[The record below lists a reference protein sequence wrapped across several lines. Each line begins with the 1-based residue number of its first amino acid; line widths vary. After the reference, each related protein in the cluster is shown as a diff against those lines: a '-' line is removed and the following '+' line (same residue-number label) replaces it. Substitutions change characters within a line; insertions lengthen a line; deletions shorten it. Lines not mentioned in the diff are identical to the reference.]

1 MSQKVEY
8 RNGYKYMY
16 CEQCDLDFNVP
27 IQKTGFFICPWCE
40 MKNRK
45 KEKECEANGKTC
57 HSERPCEFGNA
68 VHNG

>member
-1 MSQKVEY
+1 MNIGTDTNTPSAS
-8 RNGYKYMY
+8 NA
-16 CEQCDLDFNVP
+16 DLDFNVP

-45 KEKECEANGKTC
+45 KEKECEANGETC
-57 HSERPCEFGNA
+57 RSERPCESGNA

>member
-8 RNGYKYMY
+8 RNGFKYMY
-16 CEQCDLDFNVP
+16 SEQCDLDFNDP
-27 IQKTGFFICPWCE
+27 IQKTGYFICPWCE

-45 KEKECEANGKTC
+45 KEKECEANGETC
-57 HSERPCEFGNA
+57 RSERPCESGNA